1 MSADSRM
8 GNRWYVVGLLAV
20 LYVFSYADRLILALL
35 VEPLKADLAISDTQ
49 IALLIGPAFA
59 FLYAILGL
67 PVAWLADR
75 FPRVVIAV
83 AGVTIWSLSTIASA
97 YAGSF
102 EQLFALRMGLALGE
116 AVLSPVA
123 VSLISDYFKRRERS
137 TPTAVFVSCG
147 SIGLV
152 TAYIIGGALIAL
164 IQNGGLS
171 AVPIIGHLA
180 VWRATLILVGLPG
193 LVLAAL
199 MALTV
204 REPTRGRLDELP
216 ASAVAQ
222 VGIFDSVRQAA
233 RFYVLFFLGNSICM
247 TLTFAAVTWFPT
259 YLIRAYGMSSSQ
271 SGYLF
276 GVSLMVGAL
285 FNFLIPTAAQWLARR
300 GRKEALLLL
309 SLALIPVG
317 SVLFGAALIQTNLAP
332 TIILLIL
339 GFGILSGT
347 NALSS
352 VAVALT
358 APAAFRGRLMAIN
371 LACSNLI
378 GLSLGPFAVARIA
391 EAYFSGPRAL
401 GSGMLVVGCVATP
414 VAWLLIFAA
423 LPPYRAAMRRSA

>member
-1 MSADSRM
+1 MR
-8 GNRWYVVGLLAV
+8 GGKWYVVGLLAV
-20 LYVFSYADRLILALL
+20 LYIFSYADRLILALL

-49 IALLIGPAFA
+49 VALLIGPAFA
-59 FLYAILGL
+59 FLYAILGV

-83 AGVTIWSLSTIASA
+83 LGVTIWSLSTIASA

-123 VSLISDYFKRRERS
+123 VSLISDYFERQERS
-137 TPTAVFVSCG
+137 TPMAVFVSCG
-147 SIGLV
+147 SVGLV
-152 TAYIIGGALIAL
+152 TAYILGGALIAL
-164 IQNGGLS
+164 LERGGLS
-171 AVPIIGHLA
+171 AVPVIGHLP

-193 LVLAAL
+193 LFLAAL

-204 REPTRGRLDELP
+204 REPKRGRLDELP
-216 ASAVAQ
+216 ASTGAQ
-222 VGIFDSVRQAA
+222 VGIFESVREAS

-259 YLIRAYGMSSSQ
+259 YFIRAYGVSSSEG
-271 SGYLF
+271 GYLF
-276 GVSLMVGAL
+276 GVCLIASAF
-285 FNFLIPTAAQWLARR
+285 FNFLIPTVAQRVARQ

-317 SVLFGAALIQTNLAP
+317 FVLFAAALLQTSLVPAV
-332 TIILLIL
+332 ILLIS

-352 VAVALT
+352 IAVALT
-358 APAAFRGRLMAIN
+358 APASFRGRLMAIN

-378 GLSLGPFAVARIA
+378 GLSLGPFAVARVA
-391 EAYFSGPRAL
+391 EVYFSGPRAL
-401 GSGMLVVGCVATP
+401 GAGMLVVGCVAIP
-414 VAWLLIFAA
+414 IAWLLILAA
-423 LPPYRAAMRRSA
+423 LAPYRVAMRRAA